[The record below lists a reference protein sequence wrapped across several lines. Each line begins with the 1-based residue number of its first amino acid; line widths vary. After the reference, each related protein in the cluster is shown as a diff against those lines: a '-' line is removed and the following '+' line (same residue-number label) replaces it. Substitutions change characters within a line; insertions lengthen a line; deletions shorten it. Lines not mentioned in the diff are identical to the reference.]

1 MMDAR
6 SHCVVASA
14 GVGLRHYGP
23 GDGENEVTEYTD
35 ILYRVEGHVA
45 TISFNRPKAHNAMG
59 TKLRNETVHA
69 LKRAEADDS
78 VSVVVI
84 SGEGPSFSSGYDVA
98 NTYLGEAGVA
108 LSPLFDDWTDQLAR
122 QILSD
127 WLTIWEL
134 MKPVVAKVHG
144 NCLAGGTEVM
154 SMCDVIFVTDEARIG
169 YPAVRAQ
176 ATPDL
181 AFFAWKMTMARA
193 KYLQLSG
200 NVITG
205 KQAADWGWATKS
217 FPAAEFEE
225 AVAREVAALAS
236 IAPDMLA
243 ANKLCLASI
252 APDMLAANKLCKN
265 QTYEMMGMR
274 TALYAATQW
283 HYASHKSRPN
293 AGQFREIANKDG
305 FKAALQ
311 WRDAAFKEVDAPN
324 RSKG

>member
-1 MMDAR
+1 M
-6 SHCVVASA
+6 
-14 GVGLRHYGP
+14 
-23 GDGENEVTEYTD
+23 TEYTD
-35 ILYRVEGHVA
+35 ILYRVDGRVA

-59 TKLRNETVHA
+59 RQLRNETVQA

-78 VSVVVI
+78 VSIVVI
-84 SGEGPSFSSGYDVA
+84 QGEGPSFCSGYDVA
-98 NTYLGEAGVA
+98 NTYLGEDGVA
-108 LSPLFDDWTDQLAR
+108 ISPLFDDWTDQLAR

-127 WLTIWEL
+127 WFTIWDL

-181 AFFAWKMTMARA
+181 SFFAWKMTMARA

-200 NVITG
+200 NIITG
-205 KQAADWGWATKS
+205 RQAAEWGWATKS
-217 FPAAEFEE
+217 FPAAQFDA
-225 AVAREVAALAS
+225 AVRREVAALAS

-243 ANKLCLASI
+243 ANKLCL
-252 APDMLAANKLCKN
+252 N
-265 QTYEMMGMR
+265 QTYETMGLR

-283 HYASHKSRPN
+283 HYVSHKARPN
-293 AGQFREIANKDG
+293 AGQFRELAKKEG

-311 WRDAAFKEVDAPN
+311 WRDGAFEEVDAPN
-324 RSKG
+324 RPKQSSP

>member
-1 MMDAR
+1 M
-6 SHCVVASA
+6 
-14 GVGLRHYGP
+14 
-23 GDGENEVTEYTD
+23 TEYTD
-35 ILYRVEGHVA
+35 ILYRVEERVA
-45 TISFNRPKAHNAMG
+45 TITFNLPKTHNAMG
-59 TKLRNETVHA
+59 RKLRNETVHA
-69 LKRAEADDS
+69 LKRAEADDA

-84 SGEGPSFSSGYDVA
+84 AGQGASFCSGYDVG
-98 NTYLGEAGVA
+98 NTYLGAEGVA
-108 LSPLFDDWTDQLAR
+108 ISPLFDDWTDQLAR
-122 QILSD
+122 QVLSD
-127 WLTIWEL
+127 WFTIWDL

-181 AFFAWKMTMARA
+181 SFFAWRMSMARA

-200 NVITG
+200 NIITG
-205 KQAADWGWATKS
+205 KQAAEWGWATKS
-217 FPAAEFEE
+217 FPAAQFDA
-225 AVAREVAALAS
+225 AVGREVSALAS

-243 ANKLCLASI
+243 ANKLCL
-252 APDMLAANKLCKN
+252 N
-265 QTYEMMGMR
+265 QTYEMMGFR

-293 AGQFREIANKDG
+293 ALKFREIANKEG

-311 WRDAAFKEVDAPN
+311 WRDGAFKDVDAPHP
-324 RSKG
+324 RK

>member
-1 MMDAR
+1 M
-6 SHCVVASA
+6 
-14 GVGLRHYGP
+14 GP
-23 GDGENEVTEYTD
+23 RMGHHEMTDYTD
-35 ILYRVEGHVA
+35 ILYRVEDRVA
-45 TISFNRPKAHNAMG
+45 TISFNRPAAHNAMG
-59 TKLRNETVHA
+59 RQLRDETVHA

-84 SGEGPSFSSGYDVA
+84 AGEGPSFCSGYDVA
-98 NTYLGEAGVA
+98 NTYLGKDGVA
-108 LSPLFDDWTDQLAR
+108 ISALFDDWTDQLAR
-122 QILSD
+122 QILRD
-127 WLTIWEL
+127 WFTIWDL

-200 NVITG
+200 NIITG
-205 KQAADWGWATKS
+205 KQSAEWGWATKS
-217 FPAAEFEE
+217 FPAADFDQ
-225 AVAREVAALAS
+225 AVRREVTALAS

-243 ANKLCLASI
+243 ANKLCL
-252 APDMLAANKLCKN
+252 N
-265 QTYEMMGMR
+265 QTYEMMGIR
-274 TALYAATQW
+274 TALNAATQW

-293 AGQFREIANKDG
+293 AMKFREIANKDG
-305 FKAALQ
+305 FKAALK
-311 WRDAAFKEVDAPN
+311 WRDDAFKDVDANKPH
-324 RSKG
+324 KG